1 MCRLLTIKSE
11 TPFAIT
17 PHLKQFAEVAKNSKE
32 YQGHGWG
39 CAYLD
44 ASAVWRFYRNIH
56 PVWQDDLNQFDE
68 TRLLV
73 VHARS
78 AFEDKDI
85 VIENNM
91 PFFDGR
97 TVYIFNGE
105 LRGVKIREQGRIG
118 AEKIFNYI
126 RRFDQGDTR
135 QALVKAVGIIRK
147 RTRYI
152 RGMNIIMVN
161 DKGVFVSSY
170 FTEDE
175 DYFTMRYREGRQLV
189 ICSAPYPAPAEKN
202 WQKIANDSVRVW

>member
-1 MCRLLTIKSE
+1 MCRLLYVRST
-11 TPFAIT
+11 TPFEVRELLE
-17 PHLKQFAEVAKNSKE
+17 PFAELAQNSRE

-44 ASAVWRFYRNIH
+44 PSGTWQFYKNIN
-56 PVWQDDLNQFDE
+56 PAWQDDFNQFDE

-91 PFFDGR
+91 PFYDGR
-97 TVYIFNGE
+97 TVFIFNGE

-126 RRFDQGDTR
+126 RRFDKGDTR

-147 RTRYI
+147 RTRFI

-161 DKGVFVSSY
+161 EQGIFVSSY
-170 FTEDE
+170 FTGDE
-175 DYFTMRYREGRQLV
+175 DYFTMRYRPGRELV
-189 ICSAPYPAPAEKN
+189 ICSAPYPGEKN